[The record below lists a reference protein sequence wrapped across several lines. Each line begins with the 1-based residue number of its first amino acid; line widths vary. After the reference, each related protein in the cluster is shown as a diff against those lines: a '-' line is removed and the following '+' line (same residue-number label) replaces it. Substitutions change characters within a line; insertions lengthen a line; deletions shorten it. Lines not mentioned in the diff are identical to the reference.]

1 MNSVI
6 LRNFIDFSPGLQ
18 LRIKWHPGSF
28 IQKQNMN
35 RDLVILTSRNKFF
48 GQTRKPWSSL
58 DVEKMAFLLTEK
70 GWKVELF
77 DFHQV
82 VNKPVDLQNR
92 TIFYAFS
99 QKDNQRQYIN
109 DIIYHLSK
117 ENRVVPSFD
126 LLKCHEN
133 KGYQEIYKKTIG
145 LNGLWGKYYTSG
157 QEIETASLEFPLV
170 LKTTQGTNGKGVY
183 LVKDRKGLLQLMKKL
198 RNRLGLGKQ
207 IDLLRRKY
215 FRKKKFRE
223 YPNFSDRQDY
233 LEYREYVKVEKNFI
247 LQEYVPGL
255 DFDFRVLVACD
266 RFYVMKRSV
275 NKGDFR
281 ASGSKKFSFSTIPDD
296 ALLNYARSV
305 YQAFDTPFLSLDIM
319 YNGQKFFL
327 GEFQAL
333 HFGMS
338 VVAQS
343 GGFFNQLQNG
353 SWVFAAEKPDL
364 ENLFALTLVHFLNQ
378 PVPEE
383 IALVLETADK
393 V

>member
-1 MNSVI
+1 
-6 LRNFIDFSPGLQ
+6 
-18 LRIKWHPGSF
+18 
-28 IQKQNMN
+28 MN

-58 DVEKMAFLLTEK
+58 DVDRMAELLARR
-70 GWKVELF
+70 GWNVELH

-82 VNKPVDLQNR
+82 VNQPIELKGR

-99 QKDNQRQYIN
+99 QKENQRQYIN

-117 ENRVVPSFD
+117 ENRVIPSYD

-133 KGYQEIYKKTIG
+133 KGYQEIYKKAVG
-145 LNGLWGKYYTSG
+145 LSGLAGQYFTSADEADPG
-157 QEIETASLEFPLV
+157 SLAFPLV
-170 LKTTQGTNGKGVY
+170 LKTSQGTNGKGVF
-183 LVKDRKGLLQLMKKL
+183 LVKDQKELTIVLKKL

-215 FRKKKFRE
+215 FRKKKFKE

-233 LEYREYVKVEKNFI
+233 LEYCEYVKVERNFV

-255 DFDFRVLVACD
+255 DFDFRVLVARD
-266 RFYVMKRSV
+266 RCYVMKRSV

-281 ASGSKKFSFSTIPDD
+281 ASGSKKFSFSNTPDP
-296 ALLNYARSV
+296 ALLDFARSV
-305 YQAFDTPFLSLDIM
+305 YQAFHTPFLSLDIM
-319 YNGQKFFL
+319 FNGRGFFL

-338 VVAQS
+338 VVAMS
-343 GGFFNQLQNG
+343 EGFFEQGQDGN
-353 SWVFAAEKPDL
+353 WVFSAEKPDL
-364 ENLFALTLVHFLNQ
+364 ENLFALTLVRYLEQ
-378 PVPEE
+378 TPPEKNTRGQDDR
-383 IALVLETADK
+383 VWDSP
-393 V
+393 